1 MPLRLLEVYH
11 PYLEKENIEEF
22 LKPCNVLGLWQD
34 KLSETERFTRIMV
47 GQENV
52 DDVIDN
58 LRVHFTKPEDLR
70 VVILPIEAC
79 FPRREE
85 WSTCKEDEVEG
96 GDWGPLKRRPPSR
109 TSMMELYHDAT
120 EMGTLTVTFVVMSL
134 LAAIVAAV
142 GILMDD
148 VAIIIGSMVIA
159 PLLGPN
165 IALTLAATLADWKLG
180 QVALR
185 TSIIGYIFA
194 LAIGVIF
201 GLLYSVD
208 TSATQVVGR
217 TDFSLLMV
225 IVALAAGVAGA
236 LSFTKGTSEALVG
249 VMVAVALL
257 PPLVASG
264 LLLGDGHFIKA
275 VGAFLLFLVNV
286 LSIKLSGT
294 VTFVLQGVNPGNWL
308 EKEEARRT
316 TQMAVT
322 VWFCLLILVMVLI
335 VLYQR
340 VEAI

>member
-22 LKPCNVLGLWQD
+22 LEPCDILGLWQD

-47 GQENV
+47 SQENV
-52 DDVIDN
+52 DDVIDT

-70 VVILPIEAC
+70 VVILPVEAC
-79 FPRREE
+79 FPRRDE
-85 WSTCKEDEVEG
+85 WSCKEEEVEE

-134 LAAIVAAV
+134 LAAIVASV
-142 GILMDD
+142 GILMND

-180 QVALR
+180 KIALK
-185 TSIIGYIFA
+185 TSIIGYVFVFVVGI
-194 LAIGVIF
+194 IF
-201 GLLYSVD
+201 GVLYNVD
-208 TSATQVVGR
+208 TAATQVVGR
-217 TDFSLLMV
+217 TDISLLMV

-236 LSFTKGTSEALVG
+236 LTFTKGTSEALVG

-257 PPLVASG
+257 PPVVASG
-264 LLLGDGHFIKA
+264 LLLGDGHYLKA

-294 VTFVLQGVNPGNWL
+294 VTFVLQGVNPSNWL
-308 EKEEARRT
+308 EKEEAKRT

-322 VWFCLLILVMVLI
+322 VWFCFLILVMVLI

-340 VEAI
+340 VEAG